1 MKMATQLISVKK
13 SGKGEAT
20 IVFGCG
26 VESMPDL
33 NEMTDDVSII
43 FWIEGAKE
51 EKITGHVASTSVNSN
66 SKSAKGKFTIKC
78 PEDQNIKTS
87 QLSTLCGREM
97 DLNIEINVD

>member
-1 MKMATQLISVKK
+1 MKFPTQLISVKK

-26 VESMPDL
+26 VENMPKI

-51 EKITGHVASTSVNSN
+51 EKITGHVASTSVSSS
-66 SKSAKGKFTIKC
+66 SKSAKGKFTIKS
-78 PEDQNIKTS
+78 PEDQNVRTS
-87 QLSTLCGREM
+87 QLSILCGREI
-97 DLNIEINVD
+97 DLNIEIDVD